1 MHDFEVEIAQR
12 PLGVKFAHADHGET
26 VVMHMVLED
35 SVGAKLGLQPGDV
48 LIRLNGKTLLNK
60 TSAEALKEFRNHPLP
75 YKVTF
80 RRFDDEDENENE
92 NEKNKENS
100 ESEQTMFI
108 REEVNHL
115 MAGLQVNPH
124 HKSNKVTFHKKK
136 KKKSVQLKEWSAQ
149 DVLAW
154 LTNYGRTLG
163 TPQRFEK
170 YHELF
175 LENKIDGK
183 VLRGLDRI
191 DLAKIG
197 VTDDD
202 AHDLFIGIRELNN
215 VVQVSMD
222 DILANAKHAAKNSA
236 NVSTNISVE
245 IDDEPL
251 QDESQEREEV
261 DASQQDPQDQD
272 EIKQD
277 DNYEVIEYYFS

>member
-92 NEKNKENS
+92 NEKNKESS

-124 HKSNKVTFHKKK
+124 HKS
-136 KKKSVQLKEWSAQ
+136 
-149 DVLAW
+149 
-154 LTNYGRTLG
+154 RTLG

-175 LENKIDGK
+175 SENKIDGK

-197 VTDDD
+197 VTDNNDDDDDD
-202 AHDLFIGIRELNN
+202 AHGLFIGIRELNN
-215 VVQVSMD
+215 VVQVFMD